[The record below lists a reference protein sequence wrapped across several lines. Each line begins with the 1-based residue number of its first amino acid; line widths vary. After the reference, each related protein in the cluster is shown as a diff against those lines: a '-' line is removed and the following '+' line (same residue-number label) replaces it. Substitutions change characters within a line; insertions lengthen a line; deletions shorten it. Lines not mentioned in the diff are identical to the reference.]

1 MKKVFSSN
9 GQLIEAYNKQGQ
21 HFGQANSL
29 FFEGN
34 TLYSYGYHYPLSI
47 IKDSYILIN
56 NRGYSATT
64 DKHIGLTGAKTKNRK
79 QVYTSAI
86 ELNQVL
92 SKLENLNTKL
102 VKARKPQKYSRP
114 IKDLKQKFDENV
126 AFLGGFYV
134 GLRNFEL
141 IKYNKANKEQK
152 EKLQRIKTIYNN
164 ALTYQL

>member
-1 MKKVFSSN
+1 MKRVFSSN

-21 HFGQANSL
+21 YFGQANSL

-34 TLYSYGYHYPLSI
+34 TLYSYGYHYPLCI
-47 IKDSYILIN
+47 IENSYILIN
-56 NRGYSATT
+56 NRGYSPTT
-64 DKHIGLTGAKTKNRK
+64 RKHIGLTFAKTKNRK
-79 QVYTSAI
+79 QVATRQA

-92 SKLENLNTKL
+92 SELEYLNTKL

-114 IKDLKQKFDENV
+114 IKELKQKFDANV

-134 GLRNFEL
+134 GSRNFEL

-152 EKLQRIKTIYNN
+152 EKLQRINTIYNN
-164 ALTYQL
+164 ALIY